1 MENITVVGLKEMNQK
16 LGKIERHLE
25 DISKS
30 LALLAKVVDRQFP
43 QVRLV
48 SSTKIDP
55 REIYTPDVVPFP
67 DEEEDDEV

>member
-1 MENITVVGLKEMNQK
+1 MENITIIGLKEMNQK

-43 QVRLV
+43 RVTFV
-48 SSTKIDP
+48 NKGEPDP
-55 REIYTPDVVPFP
+55 REIYTPD
-67 DEEEDDEV
+67 EEDDDDMR